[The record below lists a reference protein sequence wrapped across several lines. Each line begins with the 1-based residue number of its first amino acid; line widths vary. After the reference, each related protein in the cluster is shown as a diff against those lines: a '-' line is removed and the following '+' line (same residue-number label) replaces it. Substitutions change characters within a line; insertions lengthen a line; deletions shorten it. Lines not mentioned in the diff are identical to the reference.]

1 VTGLAILIGLA
12 AAQVPTAAARNC
24 DDPQN
29 QSEMN
34 LCASSD
40 FERADDELIAFWPRI
55 VETVR
60 RMDLQTGP
68 AGDGRQTGETRL
80 HEAQRAWVGFRDAY
94 CAVVGYQAR
103 GGSME
108 PMLYNGCRARL
119 TRERIEQ
126 LRSDL
131 PLDPPR

>member
-1 VTGLAILIGLA
+1 MTGIAILLALA
-12 AAQVPTAAARNC
+12 AAQLPAENARNC
-24 DDPQN
+24 DDPQS

-40 FERADDELIAFWPRI
+40 FERADDELNALWPQ
-55 VETVR
+55 VMEAVR
-60 RMDLQTGP
+60 RMDLQSGLD
-68 AGDGRQTGETRL
+68 DGRPSGQGRL
-80 HEAQRAWVGFRDAY
+80 LAAQRAWISFRDAW
-94 CAVVGYQAR
+94 CLVVGYQSR

-126 LRSDL
+126 LRNDI
-131 PLDPPR
+131 PLDPPD